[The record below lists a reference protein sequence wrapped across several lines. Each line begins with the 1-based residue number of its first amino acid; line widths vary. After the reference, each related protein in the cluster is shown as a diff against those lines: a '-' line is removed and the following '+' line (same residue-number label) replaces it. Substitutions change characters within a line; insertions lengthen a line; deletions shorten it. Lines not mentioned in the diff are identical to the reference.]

1 LLQLTEL
8 TAKTFSI
15 KEMQEVKVRI
25 CEMMAEFKQH
35 IFEDLSIINEIV
47 KSAKRVGTE
56 FQQLVELVTII

>member
-1 LLQLTEL
+1 
-8 TAKTFSI
+8 
-15 KEMQEVKVRI
+15 
-25 CEMMAEFKQH
+25 MMAEFKQH